1 VKVKFEQNTQSS
13 PHMIGVSATQ
23 VVYSHVYMIAG
34 KELDV
39 CSQRRN
45 GSRRKC
51 CQTTSEAI
59 GGSDLF

>member
-1 VKVKFEQNTQSS
+1 
-13 PHMIGVSATQ
+13 MISVSATQ
-23 VVYSHVYMIAG
+23 VVYTHVYCFMIAG